1 MSSRNSASR
10 IKSLLLSL
18 LLIAL
23 GGVAAQAQLDPDTRW
38 QNGISEPWWFAQ
50 QLPQKEIAAIEER
63 WEQIGKDLSGG
74 RADGWDGDYFVGGET
89 HGSYLRWSPQ
99 HGFVLVH
106 VNKCMAQVM
115 GFSYGSASYAPS
127 LVQFFPEYTSQAS
140 DAGHGHGTH
149 QAPGVRWIPV
159 IWRGTNHLIPE
170 NEMSNFGD
178 FLAGLGQFNG
188 TDFWFIEMFPF
199 YFKLGQQEEENKSQ
213 APIVPPGYEKFLKPP
228 IEATITAV
236 GKREVKRDY
245 TSESETYSRGYSHV
259 SMQFVTINAGAV
271 HGVKPGMSF
280 RGLESAIGDEVKVI
294 KVGKNT
300 SQAIVFR
307 SLDEHGRE
315 EIYWSGPQ
323 EKAYPKII
331 VGWKLTTAL

>member
-1 MSSRNSASR
+1 
-10 IKSLLLSL
+10 LSL

-23 GGVAAQAQLDPDTRW
+23 GAVAAQAQLDPDARW

-50 QLPQKEIAAIEER
+50 QLPQTEIAAIEER
-63 WEQIGKDLSGG
+63 WEQIGKDLISNK
-74 RADGWDGDYFVGGET
+74 AEGWEGDYFVGGET

-106 VNKCMAQVM
+106 VNKCMAQVT
-115 GFSYGSASYAPS
+115 GFSYGPASYAPS

-140 DAGHGHGTH
+140 DAGHGHGSH
-149 QAPGVRWIPV
+149 SAPSMRWIPV
-159 IWRGTNHLIPE
+159 RWRGLNHLIPE
-170 NEMSNFGD
+170 QEMPDFGD
-178 FLAGLGQFNG
+178 FLAGLGKYNG

-199 YFKLGQQEEENKSQ
+199 YFKLGHQEANESQ
-213 APIVPPGYEKFLKPP
+213 APIVPPGYEKFLKQP

-236 GKREVKRDY
+236 GKREVKRDD
-245 TSESETYSRGYSHV
+245 TSEPESYLSGYAHV
-259 SMQFVTINAGAV
+259 SVRFVTINAGAA
-271 HGVKPGMSF
+271 HGVKPGMAF

-294 KVGKNT
+294 KVGRKT
-300 SQAIVFR
+300 SQAVVLR

-315 EIYWSGPQ
+315 TYWSGQQ
-323 EKAYPKII
+323 EKSYPKVI